1 MIPIEKLDINDVD
14 IEEIPVKINEI
25 LTQVNRN
32 NIAIE
37 TLAWWLVDAQTG
49 FAAPDAR
56 KIQDIL
62 KGLRDN
68 AS

>member
-1 MIPIEKLDINDVD
+1 MIPIEKLY
-14 IEEIPVKINEI
+14 IEAEDSGVEDKINEI
-25 LTQVNRN
+25 ITQVNRN
-32 NIAIE
+32 NTAIE
-37 TLAWWLVDAQTG
+37 TMAWWLVDAQTG